1 MAKVFE
7 LMVKPEKAKGYK
19 AVKNFDATINAEQ
32 RIASALYEGYAKIK
46 GKGTVLITKYYE
58 DGYGFYSV
66 ENGEFRIDVTSDS
79 EVENYNHELI
89 GQLFNAYKIGTQ
101 KPLKITEAY
110 TFLKEP
116 REKNLRTLQLKTT
129 LRFDYR
135 TFETFIANVLAYPQ
149 KYSKKVY
156 EVCKLVYG
164 NRDSLYSTPI
174 TEDMVLYPSW
184 LQPRGFE
191 QERITGTTWK
201 MSAELDGQI
210 VEYQVTYDAKGISKF
225 GPVGSIELAGKLVE
239 VYVHCLIEDAY
250 KGYTENNLD
259 YKIIQVVN
267 SLNRYIEYVRGE
279 DFRANYDKTGGKM
292 KEPCEFIVDMTDLL
306 HQMGDKRFT
315 KEDIYTV
322 INYFK
327 NNKSIFDSYYEH
339 SNKCMEKFYP
349 WFAERMSKGQKLFKN
364 VPK

>member
-7 LMVKPEKAKGYK
+7 IMVRPEGKKEYK
-19 AVKNFDATINAEQ
+19 AIKNFDATINAEQ
-32 RIASALYEGYAKIK
+32 RIASALYDGYVKIK
-46 GKGTVLITKYYE
+46 GKGRVLITKYYA

-66 ENGEFRIDVTSDS
+66 ENGKFSLDVTGDSD
-79 EVENYNHELI
+79 VKDYNHELI
-89 GQLFNAYKIGTQ
+89 GQLFNAYKTGAQ

-116 REKNLRTLQLKTT
+116 REKNLPILQLNPT

-135 TFETFIANVLAYPQ
+135 TFEPFIANVLAYPQ

-164 NRDSLYSTPI
+164 SRASLYSTPI

-191 QERITGTTWK
+191 QVRVGGTTWK
-201 MSAELDGQI
+201 MSAELDGHIVGYQI
-210 VEYQVTYDAKGISKF
+210 TYDSKGISKF

-239 VYVHCLIEDAY
+239 IYVHCLIENAY
-250 KGYTENNLD
+250 KEYTENNLD
-259 YKIIQVVN
+259 YKVIQVVDI
-267 SLNRYIEYVRGE
+267 LNRYIENIRGE
-279 DFRANYDKTGGKM
+279 DFRANYNKIGGKM

-315 KEDIYTV
+315 KDDIYAV

-349 WFAERMSKGQKLFKN
+349 WFAGRMSKGQKLFKN